1 MKIPD
6 KLKKVAPYGAL
17 AVVGVV
23 VLFMLARK
31 RSTETADTG
40 NSTSGTPLYPYGFGG
55 FGGEGSYLLPSDE
68 LRPAPIQP
76 GFEGGPEPGTVIE
89 GGGRLLP
96 PPAERTQLG
105 GRARQPP
112 RLTGVVGSS
121 EGNLGAPLYSLPSQG
136 GTVYATNFSEADIA
150 KAGTAP
156 TLVAPRDDP
165 RSGHPYAIRQTSGAE
180 MVAEMS
186 GGRLRQA
193 RM

>member
-6 KLKKVAPYGAL
+6 KVKKFAPYGAL
-17 AVVGVV
+17 AVVGVI
-23 VLFMLARK
+23 VLFMVAK
-31 RSTETADTG
+31 RRSASQEAAPTG
-40 NSTSGTPLYPYGFGG
+40 NSETGTPLYPYGFGG
-55 FGGEGSYLLPSDE
+55 FGGEGSYLMPSDE

-76 GFEGGPEPGTVIE
+76 GFEGGPEPGTIIE

-150 KAGTAP
+150 KAGVAP
-156 TLVAPRDDP
+156 TLVVGDTNYRT
-165 RSGHPYAIRQTSGAE
+165 SVHPYAVRQRSGAE
-180 MVAEMS
+180 VLAS
-186 GGRLRQA
+186 RTGV
-193 RM
+193 